1 MLLRLLLITRLLLIL
16 DPSPYICFI
25 FSIVQSII
33 PTVFVRT
40 GIANVLVLIAKF
52 SSPWLKIL
60 SLLFMTVPT
69 QLIFSSIPRYL
80 YVSLSLIGLMLR
92 LLIFTSYYMFLIN
105 FPFSTCWYAHL
116 SSPNVIPVSLEN
128 VVTRSNCFFVMLMF
142 LTYNFRSSTKKLCV
156 ISLVLS
162 IPYEYPLMFLIIK
175 YNGLTVNM
183 NNKTDWLSP

>member
-52 SSPWLKIL
+52 SSPWLNIL

-92 LLIFTSYYMFLIN
+92 LLIFTSYYMFLIIE
-105 FPFSTCWYAHL
+105 
-116 SSPNVIPVSLEN
+116 PNGKQIS
-128 VVTRSNCFFVMLMF
+128 FFFF
-142 LTYNFRSSTKKLCV
+142 LTSDITALFISSCSV
-156 ISLVLS
+156 QSNS
-162 IPYEYPLMFLIIK
+162 PFLPAACSGVMI
-175 YNGLTVNM
+175 LF
-183 NNKTDWLSP
+183 WLQ

>member
-1 MLLRLLLITRLLLIL
+1 
-16 DPSPYICFI
+16 
-25 FSIVQSII
+25 
-33 PTVFVRT
+33 
-40 GIANVLVLIAKF
+40 
-52 SSPWLKIL
+52 
-60 SLLFMTVPT
+60 
-69 QLIFSSIPRYL
+69 
-80 YVSLSLIGLMLR
+80 MLR

-183 NNKTDWLSP
+183 NNKTDWLSPWNICFRNLMASDVIVSFSPFRWSVAHHWVVRCSMALINCFNNLISSKAYSSHSCGTESNAFL